1 MHTMHTTQQLESWEK
16 KGFCL
21 GNLSAYITPKP
32 VFSSLILKQYV
43 GFIYCKFRFW
53 SSLIRLR
60 RKSETL
66 RSLALHRAFRLENS
80 VWANTL
86 WSLDGVVGY
95 HVRLTRER
103 SSVRTR
109 VETFFAFFSCSHPP
123 HDVRNLSTKFQV
135 NRSSFE
141 AAAVASR
148 RAWSNLP

>member
-1 MHTMHTTQQLESWEK
+1 MIGSQTENLN
-16 KGFCL
+16 KGLYFVNFDS
-21 GNLSAYITPKP
+21 GHLSSASDASRRPSDLSRFIARSDLKTPYGQTP
-32 VFSSLILKQYV
+32 
-43 GFIYCKFRFW
+43 
-53 SSLIRLR
+53 
-60 RKSETL
+60 
-66 RSLALHRAFRLENS
+66 
-80 VWANTL
+80 L